1 MSVGW
6 NHWWQVLTGV
16 EWPPAGD
23 SRRSFGEQVGGGGG
37 GCQISPLPFLLT
49 HTYSDI
55 ICTFSTRLHRLS
67 LYELGNFLKPIM
79 IPALIARGR
88 KHFSEIAYNSVFQ
101 KMHTSQQDTAIVT
114 LTGRTWLG
122 GGSCNFHLL
131 VWENSQCSN
140 YSVFLTGSPKS
151 LFSSSSWFPWILY
164 LLAYPILFIQLLP
177 LNWLTVFC
185 SSDYFPSI
193 LYLLAYHILFIWLLP
208 LNTVSLGLPYSVHL
222 TASPRYCISW
232 LTMFCSSDCFPSV
245 LYLLAYHI
253 LFI

>member
-1 MSVGW
+1 MDKDKTQTQKQNMSRHRARICLWDETTDGRCS
-6 NHWWQVLTGV
+6 L
-16 EWPPAGD
+16 EWSDLLQGIAGGHLE
-23 SRRSFGEQVGGGGG
+23 SRLGGG

-131 VWENSQCSN
+131 V
-140 YSVFLTGSPKS
+140 
-151 LFSSSSWFPWILY
+151 
-164 LLAYPILFIQLLP
+164 
-177 LNWLTVFC
+177 
-185 SSDYFPSI
+185 
-193 LYLLAYHILFIWLLP
+193 
-208 LNTVSLGLPYSVHL
+208 
-222 TASPRYCISW
+222 
-232 LTMFCSSDCFPSV
+232 
-245 LYLLAYHI
+245 
-253 LFI
+253 